1 MQRFRIRTLVD
12 ITRTYVF
19 KESIDLF
26 KKKQQDNF
34 QTLHQ
39 TLEMRAIIFTEKDP
53 EITTMDWSEYGYG
66 KDEKTWEWE
75 IYTERDDLFELDN
88 DPCGGMKRDVNF
100 VPFTT
105 GCHETAKFQ
114 SNCFS
119 TDLKPTNILFEL
131 IDK

>member
-53 EITTMDWSEYGYG
+53 EIITMDWSEYGYS

-88 DPCGGMKRDVNF
+88 NPVGGMLHDVNF
-100 VPFTT
+100 IPFTA
-105 GCHETAKFQ
+105 GCDETAKFQ
-114 SNCFS
+114 SNFFS
-119 TDLKPTNILFEL
+119 ADLKPTNIIFEL